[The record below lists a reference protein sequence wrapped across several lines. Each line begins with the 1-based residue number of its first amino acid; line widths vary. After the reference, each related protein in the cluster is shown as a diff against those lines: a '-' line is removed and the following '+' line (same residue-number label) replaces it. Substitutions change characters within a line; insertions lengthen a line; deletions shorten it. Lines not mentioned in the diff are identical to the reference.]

1 MNNQETKLILQAYR
15 PGGEDASDPLFAKA
29 LEQARRDPELQKWF
43 AEQNA
48 LEARLQARLETA
60 IPVPRGLKS
69 DLLALRK
76 ISRPAPWWFQPMQLA
91 AAAAVVLLL
100 GLAVLFLLPQKQ
112 TQLASFRETMARYS
126 AQEQG
131 HIAFESHDLAKIQ
144 QWLQARGIETD
155 FALPAAIPGR
165 STQGCRVVDW
175 NRHKATMLC
184 FVLNGEHMDLFV
196 MDRTGLPD
204 LPENSAP
211 QYAKAGDLMTAT
223 WSKGDKIYLLT
234 GKNKE
239 VLQKVFQQPSI

>member
-1 MNNQETKLILQAYR
+1 MNNQEARLILQAYR
-15 PGGEDASDPLFAKA
+15 PGGEDASDPLFAEA

-48 LEARLQARLETA
+48 VEARLQARLETA

-76 ISRPAPWWFQPMQLA
+76 ISRPAPWWFQPMRLA

-126 AQEQG
+126 AQKQG
-131 HIAFESHDLAKIQ
+131 HVVFESHDLAKIQ
-144 QWLQARGIETD
+144 QWLQGRGIETKFD
-155 FALPAAIPGR
+155 LPTALPGR

-175 NRHKATMLC
+175 NGRRATMIC
-184 FVLNGEHMDLFV
+184 FMLKGEHMDLFV
-196 MDRTGLPD
+196 MDRAGLPD
-204 LPENSAP
+204 LPDTSAP

-234 GKNKE
+234 GGSKE
-239 VLQKVFQQPSI
+239 LLQKALQQTSI